1 MREDMGVID
10 RRFGGRHWSAHQ
22 NVAITI
28 PRLVSHMAARPVRCV
43 IVGLVVPVESGGRGA
58 RQFQQ
63 YPIASMVIL
72 AAQLLQLRVMVVIS
86 GSGYST
92 RETGLPSM

>member
-1 MREDMGVID
+1 M
-10 RRFGGRHWSAHQ
+10 
-22 NVAITI
+22 VAMTI
-28 PRLVSHMAARPVRCV
+28 PRLVIHMVACPVRCV
-43 IVGLVVPVESGGRGA
+43 IVGLAGPVVSGGRGR

-72 AAQLLQLRVMVVIS
+72 AAQLLQLRVMVVTS
-86 GSGYST
+86 VSRYSM